1 MSKFAKRMD
10 AGDVKAIIKELDRWA
25 LGELGSA
32 LQWSVLEKQFGF
44 TRQALNARL
53 EIKVAFDAAKASLAG
68 GLATKQ
74 KSAARSADELLLR
87 VAQLERELQAYK
99 DREAKWLL
107 RWQQIAYNIRARF
120 GAQMS
125 SIDTPSSSTSGL
137 PSLRASESILRQ
149 FDKPI
154 PPVGTLDADLS

>member
-1 MSKFAKRMD
+1 MSKFGKRMD
-10 AGDVKAIIKELDRWA
+10 SGDIKAIVKELDRWA
-25 LGELGSA
+25 LGELGSG
-32 LQWSVLEKQFGF
+32 LRWKTLEDQFGF

-68 GLATKQ
+68 GLASKQ
-74 KSAARSADELLLR
+74 KNAVRDAGELVLR
-87 VAQLERELQAYK
+87 VEQLERELQAYK

-125 SIDTPSSSTSGL
+125 GIDVPGTTKEGL
-137 PSLRASESILRQ
+137 FNLRTTESILKDL
-149 FDKPI
+149 DKPI
-154 PPVGTLDADLS
+154 PPVGTMDREID

>member
-10 AGDVKAIIKELDRWA
+10 SGDVKAIVKELDRWA
-25 LGELGSA
+25 LGELGSG
-32 LQWSVLEKQFGF
+32 LRWKTLEDQFGF

-68 GLATKQ
+68 GLASKQ
-74 KSAARSADELLLR
+74 KNAVRDAGELVLR
-87 VAQLERELQAYK
+87 VEQLERELQAYK

-107 RWQQIAYNIRARF
+107 RWQQIAFNIRARF

-125 SIDTPSSSTSGL
+125 NIDTPGGSREGL
-137 PSLRASESILRQ
+137 PNLRVTESILKQ
-149 FDKPI
+149 FDNPI
-154 PPVGTLDADLS
+154 PPVGTRDCDID

>member
-25 LGELGSA
+25 LGELGSG
-32 LQWSVLEKQFGF
+32 LRWKTLEDQFGF
-44 TRQALNARL
+44 TRQALNGRL
-53 EIKVAFDAAKASLAG
+53 EIKVAFDAAKASLGG
-68 GLATKQ
+68 GLASKQ
-74 KSAARSADELLLR
+74 KNAVRDAEEMVLR
-87 VAQLERELQAYK
+87 VEQLERELQAYK

-125 SIDTPSSSTSGL
+125 SIDNSEGAREGL
-137 PSLRASESILRQ
+137 PNQRVTEGILKQ
-149 FDKPI
+149 LDQPI
-154 PPVGTLDADLS
+154 PPVGTLDAED

>member
-10 AGDVKAIIKELDRWA
+10 SADIKAIIKELDRWA
-25 LGELGSA
+25 LGDLGSG
-32 LQWSVLEKQFGF
+32 LRWKILEDQFGF

-68 GLATKQ
+68 GLAAKQ
-74 KSAARSADELLLR
+74 KNAARDSGQLALKVE
-87 VAQLERELQAYK
+87 QLERELQAYK

-125 SIDTPSSSTSGL
+125 SIDMPGGSLEGL
-137 PSLRASESILRQ
+137 PSLRTAESILRHL
-149 FDKPI
+149 DSPI
-154 PPVGTLDADLS
+154 PPVGSLDANTD

>member
-32 LQWSVLEKQFGF
+32 LKWSVLEKQFGF

-68 GLATKQ
+68 GLAIKQ
-74 KSAARSADELLLR
+74 KNAVRNADELVLR
-87 VAQLERELQAYK
+87 VAQLEREVQAYK

-125 SIDTPSSSTSGL
+125 NIDTPGSSASGL
-137 PSLRASESILRQ
+137 PSLRATEGILRQ
-149 FDKPI
+149 LDKPI
-154 PPVGTLDADLS
+154 PPVGTLDSEL

>member
-1 MSKFAKRMD
+1 MSKFAKRMG
-10 AGDVKAIIKELDRWA
+10 AGDVKAIVKELDRWA
-25 LGELGSA
+25 LGEFGSG
-32 LQWSVLEKQFGF
+32 LRWKTLEDQFGF

-68 GLATKQ
+68 GLASKQ
-74 KSAARSADELLLR
+74 KNAVRDAGDLVLKVE
-87 VAQLERELQAYK
+87 QLERELQVYK

-125 SIDTPSSSTSGL
+125 SIDTPGGGREGL
-137 PSLRASESILRQ
+137 PNLRATESILKQ
-149 FDKPI
+149 LDNPI
-154 PPVGTLDADLS
+154 PSVGTLDAD

>member
-10 AGDVKAIIKELDRWA
+10 SGDVKAIVKELDRWA
-25 LGELGSA
+25 LGELGSG
-32 LQWSVLEKQFGF
+32 LRWKTLEDQFGF

-68 GLATKQ
+68 GLASKQ
-74 KSAARSADELLLR
+74 KNAVRDAGELVLR
-87 VAQLERELQAYK
+87 VEQLEREIQAYK

-107 RWQQIAYNIRARF
+107 RWQQIAFNIRARF

-125 SIDTPSSSTSGL
+125 NIDTLGGSREGL
-137 PSLRASESILRQ
+137 PNLRVTESILKQ
-149 FDKPI
+149 FDNPI
-154 PPVGTLDADLS
+154 PPVGTRDSDID